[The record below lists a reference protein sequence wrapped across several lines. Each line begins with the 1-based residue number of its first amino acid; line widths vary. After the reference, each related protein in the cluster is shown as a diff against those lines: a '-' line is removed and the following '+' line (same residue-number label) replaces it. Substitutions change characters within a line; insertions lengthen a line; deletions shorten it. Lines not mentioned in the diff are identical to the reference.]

1 MSIIRL
7 YTGDDG
13 ETHIEELPLE
23 QHPELSTL
31 HAVTGLVFRRHE
43 AGNSIDFHPAPRR
56 QYIINVSGEVE
67 YVLGDGSVHRFGP
80 GHVTLA
86 EDLTGRGH
94 ITRVPGTEPRISVAI
109 PLAES
114 TLR

>member
-1 MSIIRL
+1 MEIVRL

-13 ETHIEELPLE
+13 ESHLE
-23 QHPELSTL
+23 ALDVTSHPELAAL
-31 HAVTGLVFRRHE
+31 HQATGVVFRRQEPGYFVDWH
-43 AGNSIDFHPAPRR
+43 NAPRH
-56 QYIINVSGEVE
+56 QYIFTVSGEVE

-94 ITRVPGTEPRISVAI
+94 ITRVIGDRPRVIALVHLPDA
-109 PLAES
+109 
-114 TLR
+114 

>member
-13 ETHIEELPLE
+13 ETHLEHLELAD
-23 QHPELSTL
+23 HPELMTL
-31 HAVTGLVFRRHE
+31 HAAKGIVFRRHE
-43 AGNSIDFHPAPRR
+43 AGNSIDFHVAPRR
-56 QYIINVSGEVE
+56 QYIINISGEVE
-67 YVLGDGSVHRFGP
+67 YVLGDGSVYRFGP

-94 ITRVPGTEPRISVAI
+94 VTRVPGPEPRISAAI
-109 PLAES
+109 PLADA
-114 TLR
+114 

>member
-1 MSIIRL
+1 MEIVRL

-13 ETHIEELPLE
+13 ESHLE
-23 QHPELSTL
+23 VLDVASHPEIASL
-31 HAVTGLVFRRHE
+31 HQATGVIFRSQAPGYSVDWH
-43 AGNSIDFHPAPRR
+43 NAPRR
-56 QYIINVSGEVE
+56 QYIFNVSGEVE

-94 ITRVPGTEPRISVAI
+94 ITRVVGDQPRVSALIYLPDA
-109 PLAES
+109 
-114 TLR
+114 

>member
-1 MSIIRL
+1 MSIIRP

-13 ETHIEELPLE
+13 ETHIEQLPLAD
-23 QHPELSTL
+23 HPALATP
-31 HAVTGLVFRRHE
+31 HAVTGLVSRRHE
-43 AGNSIDFHPAPRR
+43 AGNSIDFHVAPRR

-80 GHVTLA
+80 GHVTLT

-94 ITRVPGTEPRISVAI
+94 VTRVPGPEPRISIAV
-109 PLAES
+109 
-114 TLR
+114 

>member
-1 MSIIRL
+1 MEIVRL

-13 ETHIEELPLE
+13 ESHLE
-23 QHPELSTL
+23 ALDVTSHPELATL
-31 HAVTGLVFRRHE
+31 HQASGVVFRRQEPGYFSDWH
-43 AGNSIDFHPAPRR
+43 NAPRR
-56 QYIINVSGEVE
+56 QYIFIISGEVE

-94 ITRVPGTEPRISVAI
+94 ITRVVGDQPRVVALVHL
-109 PLAES
+109 PDA
-114 TLR
+114 

>member
-1 MSIIRL
+1 MAIIRL

-13 ETHIEELPLE
+13 ETHIEELDLADY
-23 QHPELSTL
+23 PELTTL
-31 HAVTGLVFRRHE
+31 QAARGIVFRRHE
-43 AGNSIDFHPAPRR
+43 PGNSIDFHVAPRR
-56 QYIINVSGEVE
+56 QYIINISGDVE

-94 ITRVPGTEPRISVAI
+94 ITRVPGDQPRISAAI
-109 PLAES
+109 PLADA
-114 TLR
+114 